1 MAMNKNLR
9 IILFLLLLISR
20 LDVFPAKCACRASEP
35 TATDTAGVHVELK
48 PAQHVNA
55 VSLRI
60 FRNDI
65 CLPSTLYMLNGV
77 QNNVFVE
84 PLIKRWRPY
93 NDVVRFSGTAQFQRR
108 LERVAS
114 ISSPHDGDSLCLQL
128 VNLDEF
134 ETIKTVKSCIAVGQ
148 PGTGSDTV
156 CISIIGDSFTY
167 GAFFKDALLQKG
179 YVPKIQMIGLQKVDG
194 CSEQFD
200 EGRPGWSLQGYFR
213 ISKGRTDA
221 YNGFWQPEGECKYW
235 GSTAFWQLVYNINHF
250 PNQKWDPKE
259 IYFTKR
265 YLNVAY
271 RFDQKTGLKLN
282 PEKNDI
288 MYDNVLARFVK
299 YDGEKWVETKYEQ
312 YHWNFDYGKYLSMWN
327 LKAPSI
333 LVEFLGLNDFR
344 EFSNPATIDFNKW
357 NKQIEQMAYS
367 YLKAVPAG
375 RFVVM
380 IPQSTC
386 GTLNNTAGDFTIRQ
400 NACMWQLRKNII
412 EKFDQREAERIFIV
426 DAGIGI
432 DNQDGYKFSTD
443 DKYTMPYVENTEIN
457 KIDVQWGNP
466 HPYPN
471 YPVMGIPL
479 AAFIQKYR

>member
-1 MAMNKNLR
+1 MNINLKL
-9 IILFLLLLISR
+9 ILPLFLLLICIDLFSSPVVIDTTGVTIESKSR
-20 LDVFPAKCACRASEP
+20 QYA
-35 TATDTAGVHVELK
+35 
-48 PAQHVNA
+48 NA
-55 VSLRI
+55 LSTGL

-65 CLPSTLYMLNGV
+65 CLPSKLYMLNGV

-93 NDVVRFSGTAQFQRR
+93 NDVVRFSGTVQFQRR

-114 ISSPHDGDSLCLQL
+114 ISSPHNGDSLCLQL
-128 VNLDEF
+128 VNLDDF
-134 ETIKTVKSCIAVGQ
+134 ETIKTVKSSIFVGQ
-148 PGTGSDTV
+148 PGTGADTV

-167 GAFFKDALLQKG
+167 GAFFKDALLRKG
-179 YVPKIQMIGLQKVDG
+179 YVPNIRMVGLQEVDG
-194 CSEQFD
+194 CPGQFD

-213 ISKGRTDA
+213 ISKGRVDA
-221 YNGFWQPEGECKYW
+221 YNGFWQPEGESKYW
-235 GSTAFWQLVYNINHF
+235 GSTAFWQLVNEINRF
-250 PNQKWDPKE
+250 PNKKWEPKE

-265 YLNVAY
+265 YFKEAY

-282 PEKNDI
+282 PQKNDI
-288 MYDNVLARFVK
+288 MYDNVLECFVK
-299 YDGEKWVETKYEQ
+299 YDGKKWEETKYEQ

-344 EFSNPATIDFNKW
+344 EFSTPATIDFNTW
-357 NKQIEQMAYS
+357 NKQIEQMAHS
-367 YLKAVPAG
+367 YLKVVPAG

-386 GTLNNTAGDFTIRQ
+386 GILNNTAGDFTIRQ

-412 EKFDQREAERIFIV
+412 ERFDKREAERIYIV

-432 DNQDGYKFSTD
+432 DNQAGYKFSTD
-443 DKYTMPYVENTEIN
+443 DKYTIPYAENTEIN
-457 KIDVQWGNP
+457 KMEVQWGNP

-471 YPVMGIPL
+471 YSVMGIPL